1 MISTFNKYRLVTL
14 MFFFLNTPLIF
25 AQTKSEIDEVFVSK
39 DISVLKNFIDKY
51 PESPISEIISNKM
64 VQLFSLKKEDA
75 IQKDKKNNLDN
86 NNYVQKRKNDITAE
100 VLTKLLNPTNPNEQ
114 EIALKIVNTSNCDI
128 EVDIKSKNKNY
139 NLKIPT
145 KDYKYTLIEKG
156 NYEITSIVCDKE
168 YYNKSSLVGNFTIT
182 Y

>member
-86 NNYVQKRKNDITAE
+86 NNYGQKRKNDITAE

-114 EIALKIVNTSNCDI
+114 EIALKIVNTSNCD
-128 EVDIKSKNKNY
+128 
-139 NLKIPT
+139 LKIPT

>member
-64 VQLFSLKKEDA
+64 VQLFSLKKRM
-75 IQKDKKNNLDN
+75 QYKKI
-86 NNYVQKRKNDITAE
+86 K
-100 VLTKLLNPTNPNEQ
+100 
-114 EIALKIVNTSNCDI
+114 KII
-128 EVDIKSKNKNY
+128 
-139 NLKIPT
+139 
-145 KDYKYTLIEKG
+145 
-156 NYEITSIVCDKE
+156 
-168 YYNKSSLVGNFTIT
+168 
-182 Y
+182 